1 MNELR
6 INTESKT
13 PIEIALGIDEIGM
26 TTARKLYEFLELN
39 SSNYSK
45 WYKTNITENE
55 FATENEDY
63 FYSSLSTSEQGRGN
77 FAQDFKLTASFAKKL
92 SMLTK
97 NEKGEQ
103 ARNYFIKVEDKLK
116 EVASMEQ
123 SKKSSLDILELEFKA
138 IKEVNSKIDLVNED
152 LQQFKQD
159 LPILGVEES
168 KITNAVRRK
177 GMYCLGG
184 KESNSYKDKSL
195 RGKVYSD
202 IYGQLKR
209 QFGVDTYKAIKRSQ
223 CAIAIKLIENYEL
236 PFALN
241 EKIENYNQQLILDI
255 GVKQQSA

>member
-1 MNELR
+1 MNELK
-6 INTESKT
+6 INTKSRT
-13 PIEIALGIDEIGM
+13 PIEIALGIDIDGK
-26 TTARKLYEFLELN
+26 TTAKRLYDFLELDG
-39 SSNYSK
+39 SQYAR
-45 WYKTNITENE
+45 WYKNNIINNE
-55 FATENEDY
+55 FAEENMDY
-63 FYSSLSTSEQGRGN
+63 WVYDSKVENPQGGRPT
-77 FAQDFKLTASFAKKL
+77 QDFKLTASFAKKL

-116 EVASMEQ
+116 EVASTKQ

-138 IKEVNSKIDLVNED
+138 IKEVNGKIDLVNED

-177 GMYCLGG
+177 GMHCLGG

>member
-1 MNELR
+1 MNELK
-6 INTESKT
+6 IKAESKT
-13 PIEIALGIDEIGM
+13 PIEIALGIDEDGM
-26 TTARKLYEFLELN
+26 TTARKLYEFLELAKGQF
-39 SSNYSK
+39 SRWAK
-45 WYKTNITENE
+45 ANILENE
-55 FATENEDY
+55 FAEEGVDY
-63 FYSSLSTSEQGRGN
+63 RGFDIN
-77 FAQDFKLTASFAKKL
+77 VEGNLTQDFRLTASFAKKL
-92 SMLTK
+92 SMTQK
-97 NEKGEQ
+97 NKKGEQ

-116 EVASMEQ
+116 EVANTNR

-177 GMYCLGG
+177 GVQCLGG

-209 QFGVDTYKAIKRSQ
+209 QFGVDTYKAIKRKQ
-223 CAIAIKLIENYEL
+223 CAIAIQMIENYEL
-236 PFALN
+236 PLALK
-241 EKIENYNQQLILDI
+241 EEIEDYNKQLILDI
-255 GVKQQSA
+255 TLEQQQTA